1 VELAVDGDDL
11 RRGIH
16 LLRADELAVEKIT
29 ATERAPHVSILR
41 PSNWS
46 YKTGATGGVSIEFVV
61 ASGGTIVL
69 ADPGGH
75 ETDFYY
81 GGVGVGMG
89 LGLRLPKIKL
99 PRFSLPE
106 LKIPKIAGH
115 EVGGA
120 GSLKSFDSAGLVFMT
135 PAFRAAELAKADF
148 QGATVYLDGG
158 LGIGYGKGGTAMLL
172 GINSA
177 QLALGLSSPA
187 MAWLAE
193 SAIAEAPAVVLMGG
207 TTAGLQA
214 GAGAGVLVGYLH

>member
-1 VELAVDGDDL
+1 M
-11 RRGIH
+11 
-16 LLRADELAVEKIT
+16 
-29 ATERAPHVSILR
+29 SILR

-69 ADPGGH
+69 ADPAGT

-81 GGVGVGMG
+81 GGVGVGIG
-89 LGLRLPKIKL
+89 FGLRVPKIKL
-99 PRFSLPE
+99 PRFSVPE
-106 LKIPKIAGH
+106 IKIPKIAGH

-120 GSLKSFDSAGLVFMT
+120 GSLKSFDSAGLIFMA
-135 PAFRAAELAKADF
+135 PAFSGAELTKSDF

-158 LGIGYGKGGTAMLL
+158 VGIGYGKAGSAMIL

-187 MAWLAE
+187 MTWLAE
-193 SAIAEAPAVVLMGG
+193 IAIAHAPAILLMGG
-207 TTAGLQA
+207 TTVGLQA
-214 GAGAGVLVGYLH
+214 GAGAGILVGYLH